1 MGAPWAEPN
10 WRTEWKVQGGG
21 DSLESLHF
29 LHKCLKRVMPTLHL
43 PCPSPSY
50 NVYCMFSHPVWRGA
64 LLDNGLCM
72 FSWVHFGAG
81 IRALF
86 LEGLVIHSPAF
97 ANVHRELVVAT
108 SSQQRIVFFSL
119 LSLPH
124 SLHLGFELELETLF
138 FFFPFCITYMP
149 FKK

>member
-1 MGAPWAEPN
+1 M
-10 WRTEWKVQGGG
+10 
-21 DSLESLHF
+21 
-29 LHKCLKRVMPTLHL
+29 
-43 PCPSPSY
+43 
-50 NVYCMFSHPVWRGA
+50 
-64 LLDNGLCM
+64 DNGLCM

-138 FFFPFCITYMP
+138 FSLLHYIHAVQEIKTSEAAWAR
-149 FKK
+149 K